1 MIQTNL
7 NSKKDIQKIFLKS
20 KKSKVLKPFDERIIN
35 FLNLFRENLIKLNK
49 TNNIIDIYALIFY
62 LRKTNILK
70 IKSEYNYLDYAVGI
84 GIIFHVTPSNMPI
97 NFFYSYLFGLLS
109 GSINVVR
116 LPTKNFI
123 QNRPKKRPNID
134 QKTYQKWSPGPP
146 WGLPG
151 PSLRPF

>member
-123 QNRPKKRPNID
+123 QIKIIIKAFEKTIKNKKFNFI
-134 QKTYQKWSPGPP
+134 KNMTYFVRS
-146 WGLPG
+146 
-151 PSLRPF
+151 